1 MSVYV
6 QDPWTSAQWDRERR
20 TGMMY
25 NNELQDE
32 REREREGPHSYRLGQ
47 WTACSDES
55 KVCHCLKVEF
65 FL

>member
-32 REREREGPHSYRLGQ
+32 REREKDHTATDLGSGQ
-47 WTACSDES
+47 LA
-55 KVCHCLKVEF
+55 VMNQRYAIA
-65 FL
+65 